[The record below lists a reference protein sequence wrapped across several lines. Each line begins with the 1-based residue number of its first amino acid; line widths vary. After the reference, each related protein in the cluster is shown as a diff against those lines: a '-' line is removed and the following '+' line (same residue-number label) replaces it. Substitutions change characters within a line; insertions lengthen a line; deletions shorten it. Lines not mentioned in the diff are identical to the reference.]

1 MYTQSRIPH
10 FVCLCVYVSVSVTI
24 TVLRLCLLLCC
35 ASAGVCV
42 CVCVSLRVPITEL
55 VMCLLLCCVCGYYC
69 VAPVRVSVSGCA
81 PAFVSALTS
90 ASVSMFGRPPSFVA
104 ISVCIVCVCV
114 CLYFPVSDCVSI
126 CLCLYPRARL
136 HHCTRDVCA
145 CPSTLVAVSF

>member
-1 MYTQSRIPH
+1 VALP
-10 FVCLCVYVSVSVTI
+10 VCVCM
-24 TVLRLCLLLCC
+24 C
-35 ASAGVCV
+35 VCV

-81 PAFVSALTS
+81 PAFVSA
-90 ASVSMFGRPPSFVA
+90 SVSMFGRPPSFVA

-114 CLYFPVSDCVSI
+114 CLYLSVSFCVSI